1 MAVFTSVDS
10 NDAAALCAELGLG
23 PVRSLEGI
31 AGGIE
36 NTNYFLTTGS
46 DEQPRAWVLTLFERL
61 SAEQLPFYLQL
72 MHHLAEQ
79 GLPVPKPVAN
89 AKGELLHALAGK
101 PAAVVNRLPGQSNLQ
116 PQVAHVATMGAVL
129 AKLHVAGASFALQQP
144 NLRALPW
151 WNDTA
156 PLVLP
161 HLNEAQAAL
170 LRHELAYQ
178 NHVAA
183 TGAYR
188 GLPRGAV
195 HADLFRDNVL
205 FDGTTLTG
213 VFDFYFAGTDTWL
226 FDLAVCANDWCNG
239 EDGVTPDPIKLQA
252 MLQAYQATCPFGS
265 AERRLWPA
273 MQRAAA
279 LRFWISRLW
288 DFYLPREAALLTPH
302 DPKPLEQRL
311 RARVAAAQATYQE
324 TACI

>member
-1 MAVFTSVDS
+1 MAVFTSVDTHE
-10 NDAAALCAELGLG
+10 AAALCAELGLG
-23 PVRSLEGI
+23 SVLALEGI

-36 NTNYFLTTGS
+36 NTNYFLTTS
-46 DEQPRAWVLTLFERL
+46 SAEQPQAWVLTLFERL

-89 AKGELLHALAGK
+89 AQGGLVHALAGK

-116 PQVAHVATMGAVL
+116 PQASHAATMGGML
-129 AKLHVAGASFALQQP
+129 AKLHVAGASFALRQP
-144 NLRALPW
+144 NLRGLAW
-151 WNDTA
+151 WNETA

-161 HLNEAQAAL
+161 HLRPDQADL

-183 TGAYR
+183 SGAYL
-188 GLPRGAV
+188 GLRRGAV

-205 FDGTTLTG
+205 YEGEVLTG

-239 EDGVTPDPIKLQA
+239 DDGATPDPAKVQA
-252 MLQAYQATCPFGS
+252 MLAAYQATCPFGA

-288 DFYLPREAALLTPH
+288 DFYLPREATLLTPH
-302 DPKPLEQRL
+302 DPAPLEQRL
-311 RARVAAAQATYQE
+311 RARVALAQTAPQEAACT
-324 TACI
+324 